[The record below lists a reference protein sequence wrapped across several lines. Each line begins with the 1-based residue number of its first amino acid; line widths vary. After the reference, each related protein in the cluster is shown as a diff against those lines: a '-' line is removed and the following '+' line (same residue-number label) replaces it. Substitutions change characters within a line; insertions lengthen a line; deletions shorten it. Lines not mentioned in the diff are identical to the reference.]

1 MYNGKFYQ
9 ILKPMIS
16 FKEYQC
22 SHREGKG
29 IKRKIGVMKK
39 LNFSNGQSLLIL
51 DKGTLI
57 GLNWYLYISYI
68 NIDNERLVEH
78 FSPGSW

>member
-1 MYNGKFYQ
+1 MTHNGKFYQ
-9 ILKPMIS
+9 TLKPMTS

-22 SHREGKG
+22 SHKEERG

-68 NIDNERLVEH
+68 DIDNE
-78 FSPGSW
+78 